1 MVNVGILPSTGVT
14 LPFVSMGGSSI
25 FFFGFALGIIIS
37 VSKSVENDDLGKA
50 PKNESYIEELEQ
62 QISVL

>member
-1 MVNVGILPSTGVT
+1 
-14 LPFVSMGGSSI
+14 
-25 FFFGFALGIIIS
+25 